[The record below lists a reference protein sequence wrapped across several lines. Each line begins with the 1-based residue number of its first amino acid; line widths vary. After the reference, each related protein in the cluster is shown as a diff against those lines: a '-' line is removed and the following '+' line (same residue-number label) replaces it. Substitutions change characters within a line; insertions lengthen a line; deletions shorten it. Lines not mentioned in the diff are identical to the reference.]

1 MEVTMGVKS
10 FLKKIK
16 IILSLGPS
24 NSITDGRFL
33 FNLLT
38 LLLYL
43 FSLET
48 MVCYLFNYALGFGGF
63 QTFAIAVMK
72 PLSKSEIN

>member
-1 MEVTMGVKS
+1 MGVKS

-24 NSITDGRFL
+24 NSITDGRFFF
-33 FNLLT
+33 FNLLI

-43 FSLET
+43 FSLEI
-48 MVCYLFNYALGFGGF
+48 MVCYLFKYALGFGGF
-63 QTFAIAVMK
+63 QTFAIAVTK
-72 PLSKSEIN
+72 SLSKSEIN